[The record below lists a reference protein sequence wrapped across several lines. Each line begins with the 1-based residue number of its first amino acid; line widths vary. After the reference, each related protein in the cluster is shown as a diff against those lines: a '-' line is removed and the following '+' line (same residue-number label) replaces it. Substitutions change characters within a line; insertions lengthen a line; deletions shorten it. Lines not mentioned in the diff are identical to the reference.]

1 MYPVFDVRKV
11 KLKPLAERQHDLTL
25 VGVKELV
32 CDQPMESS
40 ELDALVER
48 IIAAREQN
56 AAVILLMGGHVI
68 KTGMSRFVIDLMRR
82 GFVTHVGFNGACAI
96 HEYELSLIGGTSE
109 NVAQYI
115 SAGQF
120 GLWKETGGINDIV
133 RQGAAQGYGI
143 GEALGKA
150 IYEGN
155 FPNKDL
161 SIMAAGFELRVP
173 VTVHVSIGQDI
184 IHAHPNFDG
193 ASFGAGSH
201 RDFLTLAHSVSQLE
215 GGVLLNVG
223 TAIMGP
229 EVYLKALSMARNVA
243 HQEGRRIVDI
253 TTAVFDMQP
262 IQSRDYRSEPSKDQ
276 PEYYHRF
283 WKTILVRTVRDGGV
297 SYYVQGDHRETISSL
312 WHKLTTKRS
321 EVR

>member
-1 MYPVFDVRKV
+1 MYPVFDVSKIR
-11 KLKPLAERQHDLTL
+11 LKPLAEREHDLTL
-25 VGVKELV
+25 AGVKQLG
-32 CDQPMESS
+32 CDQPMESA

-48 IIAAREQN
+48 IMAARERK

-68 KTGMSRFVIDLMRR
+68 KTGMSRFIIDLMRR
-82 GFVTHVGFNGACAI
+82 GFLTHVGFNGACAI
-96 HEYELSLIGGTSE
+96 HEYELSLIGATSE
-109 NVAQYI
+109 NVARYI

-120 GLWKETGGINDIV
+120 GLWQETGGINELV
-133 RQGAAQGYGI
+133 KAGVAQGYGI

-150 IYEGN
+150 IFEGN
-155 FPNKDL
+155 SPNKDL
-161 SIMAAGFELRVP
+161 SIMATGYELRIP

-201 RDFLTLAHSVSQLE
+201 RDFLTMAHSVSNLE

-243 HQEGRRIVDI
+243 HQEGRRIADI
-253 TTAVFDMQP
+253 ATAVLDMQP

-297 SYYVQGDHRETISSL
+297 SYYIQGDHRQTISSL
-312 WHKLTTKRS
+312 WHKLVTKRS
-321 EVR
+321 EA

>member
-1 MYPVFDVRKV
+1 MYPVFDVSKIR
-11 KLKPLAERQHDLTL
+11 LKPLAEREHDLTL
-25 VGVKELV
+25 AGVKQLG
-32 CDQPMESS
+32 CDQPMESA

-48 IIAAREQN
+48 IMAARERK

-68 KTGMSRFVIDLMRR
+68 KTGMSRFIIDLMRR
-82 GFVTHVGFNGACAI
+82 GFLTHVGFNGACAI
-96 HEYELSLIGGTSE
+96 HEYELSLIGATSE
-109 NVAQYI
+109 NVARYI

-120 GLWKETGGINDIV
+120 GLWQETGGINELV
-133 RQGAAQGYGI
+133 KAGVAQGYGI

-150 IYEGN
+150 IFEGN

-161 SIMAAGFELRVP
+161 SIMATGYELRIP

-201 RDFLTLAHSVSQLE
+201 RDFLTMAHSVSNLE

-243 HQEGRRIVDI
+243 HQEGRRIADI
-253 TTAVFDMQP
+253 ATAVLDMQP

-297 SYYVQGDHRETISSL
+297 SYYIQGDHRQTISSL
-312 WHKLTTKRS
+312 WHKLVTKRR
-321 EVR
+321 EA

>member
-1 MYPVFDVRKV
+1 MYPVFDVSKIR
-11 KLKPLAERQHDLTL
+11 LKPLAEREHDLTL
-25 VGVKELV
+25 AGVKQLG
-32 CDQPMESS
+32 CDQPMESA

-48 IIAAREQN
+48 IMAARERK

-68 KTGMSRFVIDLMRR
+68 KTGMSRFIIDLMRR
-82 GFVTHVGFNGACAI
+82 GFLTHVGFNGACAI
-96 HEYELSLIGGTSE
+96 HEYELSLIGATSE
-109 NVAQYI
+109 NVARYI

-120 GLWKETGGINDIV
+120 GLWQETGGINELV
-133 RQGAAQGYGI
+133 KAGVAQGYGI

-150 IYEGN
+150 IFEGN

-161 SIMAAGFELRVP
+161 SIMATGYELRIP

-201 RDFLTLAHSVSQLE
+201 RDFLTMAHSVSNLE

-243 HQEGRRIVDI
+243 HQEGRRIADI
-253 TTAVFDMQP
+253 ATAVLDMQP

-297 SYYVQGDHRETISSL
+297 SYYIQGDHRQTISSL
-312 WHKLTTKRS
+312 WHKLVTKRS
-321 EVR
+321 EA